1 MSIFLDESAVSVCR
15 VHEPCDEVSRAESA
29 CELRFLVGVG
39 ACVVE
44 SDVDA
49 DASRVRLARVRERIE
64 VRTGIASA
72 RRMKTFVRDGWHATD
87 DLPEFADPLL
97 EEIDTDGM
105 FKGHVRYVV
114 LTAAPTH
121 VDDLFD
127 YLFRRLLNHV
137 LARYQLA
144 ESVDVVFERAGGRTL
159 SSYERLVD
167 ARWARARVSMWP
179 KGDNMLSLA
188 DYLLFATLRY
198 AARAEQLCPGEECAI
213 AHVLPVAATAEFDA
227 SGAPL
232 AVGHVHKDDRWHKMY
247 FGFLRAMSSVV
258 RLRSPTAAG
267 QSELS

>member
-1 MSIFLDESAVSVCR
+1 MD
-15 VHEPCDEVSRAESA
+15 D
-29 CELRFLVGVG
+29 
-39 ACVVE
+39 
-44 SDVDA
+44 DA
-49 DASRVRLARVRERIE
+49 GRIRLARIRERIE
-64 VRTGIASA
+64 VRTGVASA

-114 LTAAPTH
+114 LTAAPTDI
-121 VDDLFD
+121 DDLYD

-159 SSYERLVD
+159 PSYERLVD
-167 ARWARARVSMWP
+167 ARWANTRVSVLP
-179 KGDNMLSLA
+179 KGDNMLALA

-198 AARAEQLCPGEECAI
+198 AARAEQLCPDQECAD
-213 AHVLPVAATAEFDA
+213 AHVPPVAANAEFDA
-227 SGAPL
+227 VGTPI

-247 FGFLRAMSSVV
+247 FGFLRAMSSVI
-258 RLRSPTAAG
+258 RLRSPTTG
-267 QSELS
+267 RQSELS